1 MHARDVKRKSMHL
14 KIYII
19 KTVIIIVYLMISF
32 RSKVATPITVSA
44 PP

>member
-1 MHARDVKRKSMHL
+1 MLEKQTFEREGILLSEARARS
-14 KIYII
+14 Y
-19 KTVIIIVYLMISF
+19 VIISF